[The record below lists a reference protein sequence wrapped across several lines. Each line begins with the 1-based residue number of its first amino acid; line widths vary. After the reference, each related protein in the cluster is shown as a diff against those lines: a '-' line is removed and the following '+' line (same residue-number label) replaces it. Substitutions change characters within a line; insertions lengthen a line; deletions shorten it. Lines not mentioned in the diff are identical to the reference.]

1 MKGAFVMRLAAIAI
15 ALFAL
20 DLFAADKPTLRI
32 ATTPYPLQA
41 PLWAAKELGYLDEE
55 LSKVGATYTWNVFE
69 NGPLINEA
77 ARAGDIDTAILGD
90 QPALI
95 AKSVGLDIV
104 AIANIAAGEKAMA
117 LVAPTDSPIK
127 RFEDIRGKKIAY
139 GKGTYVQHL
148 LVLLLEKHGV
158 KSDEFEHINLGAN
171 DIPIA
176 LENRQIDGAV
186 IWEHYISLLT
196 LSGKARVIADG
207 TGIKQG
213 NIIAYARNDYAKK
226 HPQVLAAYI
235 RALDRGA
242 RYVSDHPNEAAAALA
257 PAYKLPLDVTTASLK
272 RIDFR
277 IKFTPRDLAEI
288 ADAANYLLK
297 EKIIRKK
304 VDTAAFISV
313 KYIDLAGI

>member
-1 MKGAFVMRLAAIAI
+1 MRRLGWFAALATL
-15 ALFAL
+15 LFAPN
-20 DLFAADKPTLRI
+20 LFGAEKPTLRI
-32 ATTPYPLQA
+32 ATTPYPLHA
-41 PLWAAKELGYLDEE
+41 PLWIAKELGYLDEE
-55 LSKVGATYTWNVFE
+55 LNKVGATYTWSVFE

-77 ARAGDIDTAILGD
+77 ARSGAIDTAILGD
-90 QPALI
+90 QPAII

-104 AIANIAAGEKAMA
+104 AFANIAAGEKAMA
-117 LVAPTDSPIK
+117 LIAPTNSPIK
-127 RFEDIRGKKIAY
+127 EVKDIKGKKIAY

-158 KSDEFEHINLGAN
+158 KSDDFEHINLSVN

-176 LENRQIDGAV
+176 LENRQIDGAL

-207 TGIKQG
+207 EGIKQG
-213 NIIAYARNDYAKK
+213 NIIAYARSDYAKA

-242 RYVSDHPNEAAAALA
+242 RYVGDHPNEAAALLA
-257 PAYKLPLDVTTASLK
+257 PAYKLPLDVTAASLK
-272 RIDFR
+272 RMDFH
-277 IKFTPRDLAEI
+277 IKFAPRDLTEI
-288 ADAANYLLK
+288 ASVQAYLLK
-297 EKIIRKK
+297 EKIIRKE
-304 VDTAAFISV
+304 VDIADFVSK